1 MALKLQSAQE
11 ICQQL
16 AARCRTLRLAANV
29 GQRELAARA
38 GVSFGTVRRFERGE
52 SVSLENFVRILEA
65 LGHAGEMSSI
75 LEHDPGMSIARREQL
90 EHAKRRRRA
99 APRKS

>member
-1 MALKLQSAQE
+1 MTLKFHSLKE

-16 AARCRTLRLAANV
+16 ATRCKTLRLTLNV

-52 SVSLENFVRILEA
+52 SINLENFVRILEA
-65 LGHAGEMSSI
+65 LGRADEMLKI
-75 LEHDPGMSIARREQL
+75 LEHDTSLSIARREQL
-90 EHAKRRRRA
+90 ESAKRRRRA
-99 APRKS
+99 TPKKS